1 MLGVRETCPAEIS
14 DGSHSAGGVR
24 WGGSERE
31 ERGRKG
37 GVRRGGEREEG
48 GRKEER
54 RLTRWDLVL
63 TGLWIVAVRV
73 LSPSYLPPRPAATWR
88 R

>member
-1 MLGVRETCPAEIS
+1 MR
-14 DGSHSAGGVR
+14 
-24 WGGSERE
+24 RE
-31 ERGRKG
+31 EEKKGKGERVRGRREEG
-37 GVRRGGEREEG
+37 RVRGGGEREEG

-54 RLTRWDLVL
+54 RLTRCDLVL

-73 LSPSYLPPRPAATWR
+73 LSPSYLPPRPTATWR